1 MTDLKPCPFCGVV
14 PDIGDRKSVQCTNKR
29 CRLILAVTFSITD
42 WNTRAEDAPDPDCP
56 ACEGHGVVATTKSD
70 LDGNYI
76 ETSCP
81 KCADIVE
88 KPDDKEVR
96 EAVEVAKDL
105 YPDSDS
111 VETLVLAATAKCDCE
126 EWLPIEDA
134 PKEEKSFLCRS
145 VDKFAPIFQACFVWE
160 QETIDGIAHGKGW
173 WDLYSLSHDEP
184 IDDWQRRYVWMPVP
198 RAAHKQKDVP

>member
-111 VETLVLAATAKCDCE
+111 VETLIRAATAKCGCSVVR
-126 EWLPIEDA
+126 PIKGLTLGSAYEGKITE
-134 PKEEKSFLCRS
+134 KEAL
-145 VDKFAPIFQACFVWE
+145 
-160 QETIDGIAHGKGW
+160 
-173 WDLYSLSHDEP
+173 DLVNAVINSQ
-184 IDDWQRRYVWMPVP
+184 I
-198 RAAHKQKDVP
+198 AAHKQKDTK